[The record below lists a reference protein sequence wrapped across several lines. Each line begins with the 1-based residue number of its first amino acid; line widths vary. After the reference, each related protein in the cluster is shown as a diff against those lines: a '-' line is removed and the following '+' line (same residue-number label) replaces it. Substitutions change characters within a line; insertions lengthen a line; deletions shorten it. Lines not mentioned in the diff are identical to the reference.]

1 MSEGHWKNSLKP
13 CTNCTMDEVVPTNN
27 SLLNTQSTE
36 QKTKFQIY
44 HVDNFLPNL
53 VQNNE
58 NKHPQKSKM
67 AKLKQH
73 VLTRFQTFH
82 FTTRSLQA
90 TQESLNNKQT
100 FHMWVYRDENTNNTF
115 TVGEWR
121 HAIYMV
127 DFKTH
132 PDFMRPSVA
141 LFFSGGG
148 SKFFIGFVWRIF
160 RRRWRRS
167 LGCWLQGF
175 LPSEIDEEAHHSLVF
190 AQHPLH
196 SYICGPLDQQKKS
209 ALVSPTRALWLSIQ
223 RLRVSLYSSG
233 FLNRL
238 LSHECCEGFLTA
250 FSGLGHPWIIINSFF
265 DK

>member
-1 MSEGHWKNSLKP
+1 M
-13 CTNCTMDEVVPTNN
+13 
-27 SLLNTQSTE
+27 
-36 QKTKFQIY
+36 
-44 HVDNFLPNL
+44 DNFLPNL

-100 FHMWVYRDENTNNTF
+100 FHMWVYRDENANNTF

-121 HAIYMV
+121 HAIYML

-148 SKFFIGFVWRIF
+148 SKFSSDSSEESLDVDGAEFGLLTSRLSSF
-160 RRRWRRS
+160 R
-167 LGCWLQGF
+167 
-175 LPSEIDEEAHHSLVF
+175 
-190 AQHPLH
+190 
-196 SYICGPLDQQKKS
+196 
-209 ALVSPTRALWLSIQ
+209 
-223 RLRVSLYSSG
+223 
-233 FLNRL
+233 NR
-238 LSHECCEGFLTA
+238 
-250 FSGLGHPWIIINSFF
+250 
-265 DK
+265 